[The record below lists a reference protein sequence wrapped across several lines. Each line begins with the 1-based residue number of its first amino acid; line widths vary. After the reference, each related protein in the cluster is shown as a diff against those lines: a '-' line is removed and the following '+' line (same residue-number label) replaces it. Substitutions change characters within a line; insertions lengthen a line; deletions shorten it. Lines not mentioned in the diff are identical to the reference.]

1 MHGVAGA
8 LQVRYE
14 VGAPLGRALLR
25 LLAPLGHV
33 ALQGRVDSQAHCRAP
48 QRDRPIYLATCLDVI
63 PIYALGLGL
72 ALLLVLVLALV
83 LLLIII
89 LALVLVG

>member
-33 ALQGRVDSQAHCRAP
+33 ALQGRVDSQANCRAP

-72 ALLLVLVLALV
+72 ALLLVLALVV
-83 LLLIII
+83 LLLLI